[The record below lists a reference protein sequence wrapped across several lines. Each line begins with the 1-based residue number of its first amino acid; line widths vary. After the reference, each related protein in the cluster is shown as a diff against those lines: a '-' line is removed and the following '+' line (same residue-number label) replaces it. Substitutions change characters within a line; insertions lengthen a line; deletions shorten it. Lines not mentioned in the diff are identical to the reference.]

1 VTVAGLPPGASL
13 GPLDYNLVIPVLHA
27 RSSSMPPETPLPP
40 SDSVAEIIRL
50 YQRDVD
56 RSLLRRQLARTPE
69 ERFRDL
75 MDRQQ
80 AAEALRQA
88 GREARRSP

>member
-1 VTVAGLPPGASL
+1 MTPEPPP
-13 GPLDYNLVIPVLHA
+13 PLV
-27 RSSSMPPETPLPP
+27 
-40 SDSVAEIIRL
+40 DSVEEIIRL

-56 RSLLRRQLARTPE
+56 RSLLRRQLARTPD

-75 MDRQQ
+75 MDRQR
-80 AAEALRQA
+80 AVEALREA